1 MEGLMSQENNVSYLL
16 KIAGKSKWLLA
27 LSAFFSVLSG
37 LLDFFPFI
45 MLYRVMLYLFGTTPD
60 LEQAKKFGI
69 YAAIAI
75 ILKFFMMILS
85 LTFSHIGAFNT
96 LYNVRCL
103 LSAHIAKVHLGFFNS
118 TASGKIKK
126 TIIEDTERMELLLAH
141 QIPDLTK
148 AIAAPLIVFIYLF
161 SLNHLLALN
170 LLVPIALGIIVMAIG
185 MKLSGNY
192 MALYHQLIEKLNAA
206 IMQYVN
212 GMNVMKTFNVTAKG
226 FRQYSDTVEEYH
238 TMWVDC
244 TKSQGPPYAIFL
256 VLIDSAILFTFP
268 LGGYL
273 YLNNNLSVVTFLFFL
288 VMGMIF
294 LSSLKALIGFS
305 MSITQIVSGVG
316 RVKEIMTVPEQK
328 FGDLPMDSTDL
339 NLRFEDVS
347 FAYETKAVLHGINLE
362 VKKGSLIAFVG
373 SSGSGKSTAAQ
384 LVPRFWDV
392 IKGQIAINGQPINDF
407 LESAL
412 MDAVSF
418 VFQEAFMLH
427 DTIRM
432 NVAVGKP
439 DADDTAII
447 AACQAA
453 QIHDFIMSLP
463 KGYDTHLGEAGI
475 KMSGGERQRICIA
488 RAILKNSP
496 IIIFDEATSYTDIE
510 NERKIQLALNELL
523 RNKTTIMIAHRL
535 HTIVNADQICVFDKG
550 KIVEADTHQNLLQQN
565 GFYAKLWQTY
575 VSSSIEEVS

>member
-1 MEGLMSQENNVSYLL
+1 MNQKNNVSYLL

-27 LSAFFSVLSG
+27 LSTFFSVLSG
-37 LLDFFPFI
+37 LLDFVPFI
-45 MLYRVMLYLFGTTPD
+45 MLYQVMLYLLGTVPD
-60 LEQAKKFGI
+60 LDQARKFGI

-75 ILKFFMMILS
+75 VLKFVMMIIS

-103 LSAHIAKVHLGFFNS
+103 LSAHIAEIHLGFFSS

-148 AIAAPLIVFIYLF
+148 AIATPIIVFSYLF

-170 LLVPIALGIIVMAIG
+170 LLVPIALGLIVMAIG
-185 MKLSGNY
+185 MKLGGDY
-192 MALYHQLIEKLNAA
+192 MVIYHQAIEKLNAA
-206 IMQYVN
+206 IIQYFN

-238 TMWVDC
+238 NMWIQC

-256 VLIDSAILFTFP
+256 VLIDSALLFTFP

-273 YLNNNLSVVTFLFFL
+273 YLNNNLSVVIFLFFL
-288 VMGMIF
+288 IMSIVF

-305 MSITQIVSGVG
+305 MSITQIVSGIG
-316 RVKEIMTVPEQK
+316 QVKEVMNLPKQK
-328 FGDLPMDSTDL
+328 FGTSPINENDL
-339 NLRFEDVS
+339 NFQFEDVS
-347 FAYETKAVLHGINLE
+347 FSYQTKEVLHGINLE
-362 VKKGSLIAFVG
+362 VKKGSLTAFVG
-373 SSGSGKSTAAQ
+373 ASGSGKSTAAQ
-384 LVPRFWDV
+384 LVVRFWDV
-392 IKGQIAINGQPINDF
+392 VKGQLSINGRPINDF
-407 LESAL
+407 SESAL

-418 VFQEAFMLH
+418 VFQDAFILH

-432 NVAVGKP
+432 NVAFGISE
-439 DADDTAII
+439 ANESAII
-447 AACQAA
+447 EACKAA
-453 QIHDFIMSLP
+453 QIHDFIISLP
-463 KGYDTHLGEAGI
+463 KGYDTNIGEAGI
-475 KMSGGERQRICIA
+475 KISGGQKQRICIA

-496 IIIFDEATSYTDIE
+496 IIIFDEATSFADIE

-523 RNKTTIMIAHRL
+523 KNKTAIMIAHRL
-535 HTIVNADQICVFDKG
+535 HTVVHADQICVFDDG
-550 KIVEADTHQNLLQQN
+550 RIIEVGTHQSLIQKN
-565 GFYAKLWQTY
+565 GFYTKLWQTY
-575 VSSSIEEVS
+575 AGTDGGVRF

>member
-1 MEGLMSQENNVSYLL
+1 MNQKNNVSYLL

-27 LSAFFSVLSG
+27 LSTFFSVLSG
-37 LLDFFPFI
+37 LLDFVPFI
-45 MLYRVMLYLFGTTPD
+45 MLYQVMLYLLGTVPD
-60 LEQAKKFGI
+60 LDQARKFGI

-75 ILKFFMMILS
+75 VLKFVMMIIS

-103 LSAHIAKVHLGFFNS
+103 LSAHIAEIHLGFFSS

-148 AIAAPLIVFIYLF
+148 AIATPIIVFSYLF

-170 LLVPIALGIIVMAIG
+170 LLVPIALGLIVMVIG
-185 MKLSGNY
+185 MKLGGDY
-192 MALYHQLIEKLNAA
+192 MVIYHQAIEKLNAA
-206 IMQYVN
+206 IIQYFN

-238 TMWVDC
+238 NMWIQC

-256 VLIDSAILFTFP
+256 VLIDSALLFTFP

-273 YLNNNLSVVTFLFFL
+273 YLNNNLSVVIFLFFL
-288 VMGMIF
+288 IMSIVF

-305 MSITQIVSGVG
+305 MSITQIVSGIG
-316 RVKEIMTVPEQK
+316 QVKEVMNLPKQK
-328 FGDLPMDSTDL
+328 FGTSPINENDL
-339 NLRFEDVS
+339 NFQFEDVS
-347 FAYETKAVLHGINLE
+347 FSYQTKEVLHGINLE
-362 VKKGSLIAFVG
+362 VKKGSLTAFVG
-373 SSGSGKSTAAQ
+373 ASGSGKSTAAQ
-384 LVPRFWDV
+384 LVVRFWDV
-392 IKGQIAINGQPINDF
+392 VKGQLSINGRPINDF
-407 LESAL
+407 SESAL

-418 VFQEAFMLH
+418 VFQDAFILH

-432 NVAVGKP
+432 NVAFGISE
-439 DADDTAII
+439 ANESAII
-447 AACQAA
+447 EACKAA
-453 QIHDFIMSLP
+453 QIHDFIISLP
-463 KGYDTHLGEAGI
+463 KGYDTNIGEAGI
-475 KMSGGERQRICIA
+475 KISGGQKQRICIA

-496 IIIFDEATSYTDIE
+496 IIIFDEATSFADIE

-523 RNKTTIMIAHRL
+523 KNKTAIMIAHRL
-535 HTIVNADQICVFDKG
+535 HTVVHADQICVFDDG
-550 KIVEADTHQNLLQQN
+550 RIIEVGTHQSLIQKN
-565 GFYAKLWQTY
+565 GFYTKLWQTY
-575 VSSSIEEVS
+575 AGTDGGVRF

>member
-1 MEGLMSQENNVSYLL
+1 MNQKNNVSYLL

-27 LSAFFSVLSG
+27 LSTFFSVLSG
-37 LLDFFPFI
+37 LLDFVPFI
-45 MLYRVMLYLFGTTPD
+45 MLYQVMLYLLGTVPD
-60 LEQAKKFGI
+60 LDQARKFGI

-75 ILKFFMMILS
+75 VLKFVMMIIS

-103 LSAHIAKVHLGFFNS
+103 LSAHIAEIHLGFFSS

-148 AIAAPLIVFIYLF
+148 AIATPIIVFSYLF

-170 LLVPIALGIIVMAIG
+170 LLVPIALGLIVMAIG
-185 MKLSGNY
+185 MKLGGDY
-192 MALYHQLIEKLNAA
+192 MVIYHQAIEKLNAA
-206 IMQYVN
+206 IIQYFN

-238 TMWVDC
+238 NMWIQC

-256 VLIDSAILFTFP
+256 VLIDSALLFTFP

-273 YLNNNLSVVTFLFFL
+273 YLNNNLSVVIFLFFL
-288 VMGMIF
+288 IMSIVF

-305 MSITQIVSGVG
+305 MSITQIVSGIG
-316 RVKEIMTVPEQK
+316 QVKEVMNLPKQK
-328 FGDLPMDSTDL
+328 FGTSPINENDL
-339 NLRFEDVS
+339 NFQFEDVS
-347 FAYETKAVLHGINLE
+347 FSYQTKEVLHGINLE
-362 VKKGSLIAFVG
+362 VKKGSLTAFVG
-373 SSGSGKSTAAQ
+373 ASGSGKSTAAQ
-384 LVPRFWDV
+384 LVVRFWDV
-392 IKGQIAINGQPINDF
+392 VKGQLSINGRPINDF
-407 LESAL
+407 SESAL

-418 VFQEAFMLH
+418 VFQDAFILH

-432 NVAVGKP
+432 NVAFGISE
-439 DADDTAII
+439 ANESAII
-447 AACQAA
+447 EACKAA
-453 QIHDFIMSLP
+453 QIHDFIISLP
-463 KGYDTHLGEAGI
+463 KGYDTNIGEAGI
-475 KMSGGERQRICIA
+475 KISGGQKQRICIA

-496 IIIFDEATSYTDIE
+496 IIIFDEATSFSDIE

-523 RNKTTIMIAHRL
+523 KNKTAIMIAHRL
-535 HTIVNADQICVFDKG
+535 HTVVHADQICVFDDG
-550 KIVEADTHQNLLQQN
+550 RIIEVGTHQSLIQKN
-565 GFYAKLWQTY
+565 GFYTKLWQTY
-575 VSSSIEEVS
+575 AGTDGGVRF